1 MTDNRS
7 VGSIQAR
14 LFRFLM
20 ISLLGLLILSGL
32 VTWFVA
38 YRVAN
43 EAYDHALLDPVMDIV
58 QNVRQDPAGPSL
70 TLSPREQEAL
80 LFDGSDRVFFQVR
93 SPSGRWFAGG
103 TRDLP
108 APPEPL
114 ANRVQLFYSAR
125 VGDAPVRI
133 CAFHQCIPMSD
144 VNAQSVEDRI
154 AGVVRRLLAEHSIDR
169 AVGPDED
176 LRQAGLS
183 SLDMVSLVL
192 SIEEE
197 FDLMVPEVS
206 IMPSNFR
213 SIADIG
219 RVVVSL
225 RKPQ

>member
-1 MTDNRS
+1 MERTLAR
-7 VGSIQAR
+7 GMHQAGATR
-14 LFRFLM
+14 
-20 ISLLGLLILSGL
+20 
-32 VTWFVA
+32 VTI
-38 YRVAN
+38 
-43 EAYDHALLDPVMDIV
+43 D
-58 QNVRQDPAGPSL
+58 NVRLPSILTAIIRLSERLAPA
-70 TLSPREQEAL
+70 
-80 LFDGSDRVFFQVR
+80 
-93 SPSGRWFAGG
+93 
-103 TRDLP
+103 
-108 APPEPL
+108 
-114 ANRVQLFYSAR
+114 
-125 VGDAPVRI
+125 DAPVRI

-192 SIEEE
+192 SVEEE

-213 SIADIG
+213 SIAAIG

-225 RKPQ
+225 RKPH